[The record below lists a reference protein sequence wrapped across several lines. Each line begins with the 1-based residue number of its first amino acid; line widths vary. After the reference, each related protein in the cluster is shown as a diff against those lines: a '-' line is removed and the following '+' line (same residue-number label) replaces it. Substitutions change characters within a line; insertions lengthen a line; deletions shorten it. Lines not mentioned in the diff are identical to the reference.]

1 MQYAAHQTQ
10 WRAAGS
16 ACFGANATYRLEDI
30 HWDVIASADIL
41 HFGGTYLLPGLDG
54 PPTATIL
61 KFAKEHGVTTT
72 LDLLVNAQPDLL
84 AKLEPAL
91 PYIDYFMPGLDE
103 ARAICSLEKRAD
115 VIAFFLN
122 RGWATPFS
130 KWG

>member
-1 MQYAAHQTQ
+1 M
-10 WRAAGS
+10 
-16 ACFGANATYRLEDI
+16 
-30 HWDVIASADIL
+30 IASADIL

-103 ARAICSLEKRAD
+103 ARAICGLDKRAD

-122 RGWATPFS
+122 RGWAIRFS
-130 KWG
+130 KWGLRGAVLRHWTWRRF